1 MKFTKLGAALMAV
14 SAATALAAC
23 SSSDEADKAKPSS
36 AEKSSSAEE
45 TSIASTKIPDA
56 AALNA
61 ILTKAT
67 DPNVPV
73 EEKTKTV
80 QGSEEA
86 PELFDVMAASQ
97 AESGAVFEVVDP
109 VLPGYSPESA
119 LATVNFSTPDGQG
132 QTADQVEFV
141 FENGDW
147 KLSKNWACILVS
159 NIVPPE
165 QVPPM
170 CADTAGGAAG
180 APAENAPAEQP
191 TEGAPAEQP
200 AEQPA
205 EGAPAEQPAQ

>member
-1 MKFTKLGAALMAV
+1 MKFTKLSAAIMAV

-23 SSSDEADKAKPSS
+23 SSSDEVEKAGPATIEKRPSS
-36 AEKSSSAEE
+36 EE
-45 TSIASTKIPDA
+45 TSIASAEIPDA

-61 ILTKAT
+61 ILAKAT

-80 QGSEEA
+80 QGSEQA

-109 VLPGYSPESA
+109 VLPGYTPESA

-141 FENGDW
+141 FEDGDW

-170 CADTAGGAAG
+170 CADTAGGAG
-180 APAENAPAEQP
+180 A
-191 TEGAPAEQP
+191 
-200 AEQPA
+200 PA
-205 EGAPAEQPAQ
+205 EGAPAEGAPAEGEVPPAEAPAQ

>member
-1 MKFTKLGAALMAV
+1 MKFTKLSVAIMAV

-23 SSSDEADKAKPSS
+23 SSSDEVEKAGPATIEKRPSS
-36 AEKSSSAEE
+36 EE
-45 TSIASTKIPDA
+45 TSIASAEIPDA

-61 ILTKAT
+61 ILAKAT

-80 QGSEEA
+80 QGSEQA

-97 AESGAVFEVVDP
+97 AESGAVFEVVAP
-109 VLPGYSPESA
+109 VLPGYTPESA
-119 LATVNFSTPDGQG
+119 LATVSFSTPDGQG

-141 FENGDW
+141 FEDGDW

-170 CADTAGGAAG
+170 CADTAGGAG
-180 APAENAPAEQP
+180 A
-191 TEGAPAEQP
+191 
-200 AEQPA
+200 PA
-205 EGAPAEQPAQ
+205 EGAPAEGAPAEGAPVEGAPAEGEVPPAEAPAQ

>member
-1 MKFTKLGAALMAV
+1 MAV

-23 SSSDEADKAKPSS
+23 SSSDEADKASP
-36 AEKSSSAEE
+36 ATTEKSSSSQE
-45 TSIASTKIPDA
+45 TSIASAEIPDA

-61 ILTKAT
+61 ILAKAT
-67 DPNVPV
+67 DPNMPV
-73 EEKTKTV
+73 EEKIKTV
-80 QGSEEA
+80 QGSEQA

-141 FENGDW
+141 FEDGDW

-165 QVPPM
+165 QVPAM
-170 CADTAGGAAG
+170 CADTAGGAG
-180 APAENAPAEQP
+180 A
-191 TEGAPAEQP
+191 
-200 AEQPA
+200 PA
-205 EGAPAEQPAQ
+205 EGAPAEGAPAEGAPAEGEVPPAEAPAEVPAQ

>member
-1 MKFTKLGAALMAV
+1 MKFTKLSAAIMAV

-23 SSSDEADKAKPSS
+23 SSSDEADKASP
-36 AEKSSSAEE
+36 ATTEKSSSSQE
-45 TSIASTKIPDA
+45 TSIASAEIPDA

-61 ILTKAT
+61 ILAKAT
-67 DPNVPV
+67 DPNMPV
-73 EEKTKTV
+73 EEKIKTV
-80 QGSEEA
+80 QGSEQA

-141 FENGDW
+141 FEDGDW

-165 QVPPM
+165 QVPAM
-170 CADTAGGAAG
+170 CADTAGGAG
-180 APAENAPAEQP
+180 A
-191 TEGAPAEQP
+191 
-200 AEQPA
+200 PA
-205 EGAPAEQPAQ
+205 EGAPAEGAPAEGAPAEGEVPPAEAPAEVPAQ

>member
-1 MKFTKLGAALMAV
+1 MKFTKLSVAIMAV

-23 SSSDEADKAKPSS
+23 SSSDEVEKAGPATIEKRPSS
-36 AEKSSSAEE
+36 EE
-45 TSIASTKIPDA
+45 TSIASAEIPDA

-61 ILTKAT
+61 ILAKAT

-80 QGSEEA
+80 QGSEQA

-97 AESGAVFEVVDP
+97 AESGAVFEVVAP
-109 VLPGYSPESA
+109 VLPGYTPESA

-141 FENGDW
+141 FEDGDW

-170 CADTAGGAAG
+170 CADTAGGAG
-180 APAENAPAEQP
+180 A
-191 TEGAPAEQP
+191 
-200 AEQPA
+200 PA
-205 EGAPAEQPAQ
+205 EGAPAEGAPAEGAPVEGAPAEGEVPPAEAPAQ